1 MRFRNI
7 EMENALMHNLEVEEQ
22 RSLAFYGTST
32 LTTGCVKGCEIFSC
46 KLVLVPP
53 HPFSYAQA

>member
-1 MRFRNI
+1 
-7 EMENALMHNLEVEEQ
+7 MENALMHKLEVEER
-22 RSLAFYGTST
+22 RSLAFYGTLT

-46 KLVLVPP
+46 KLVPVPP